1 MSRYSWCEPKLYD
14 SWGGRRK
21 DFSGGVGTAG
31 SRAGRQLLQML
42 NPLSQSS
49 SSLNERVIT
58 AAERALKR
66 GGSVGPLELLR
77 ELGFL
82 YWRHFDDWRKGVPQY
97 TPLEPHIQCGAA
109 KLEQVYRIFA
119 EWAAA
124 KGLRTVEAEYSRRG
138 VGGVEALQVTADGE
152 GERERFF
159 RTHYASAELSE
170 KKAERLQQKLTKVPD
185 LVVFVTV
192 SDDAKCSECGV
203 EIVRGE
209 FLFLEKQQPLCL
221 TCADLDH
228 LVFLPAGDTA
238 LTRRAKK
245 YSPLSAV
252 VMKFARARKR
262 YERQG
267 LLVTNDALAQAEDEC
282 IADADLR
289 AARREMAAAQRTV
302 LDQRLI
308 EQMTAA
314 ILSQFPSCPATEA
327 RQIAEHTAERG
338 SGRVGRSAA
347 GRELDPNALTL
358 AVIAHIRHEHTNY
371 DSLLMRGTDRQDAR
385 EQIRGG
391 IEKLLRCW
399 KEDDSL

>member
-1 MSRYSWCEPKLYD
+1 MP
-14 SWGGRRK
+14 
-21 DFSGGVGTAG
+21 
-31 SRAGRQLLQML
+31 
-42 NPLSQSS
+42 QSS
-49 SSLNERVIT
+49 SSLHERVVI

-66 GGSVGPLELLR
+66 DGSVGPLELLR

-97 TPLEPHIQCGAA
+97 TPIEPHIQCGPA
-109 KLEQVYRIFA
+109 KLELVYRIFA

-138 VGGVEALQVTADGE
+138 VSGVEALQVTIDG
-152 GERERFF
+152 GDERERFF

-170 KKAERLQQKLTKVPD
+170 KKTERLQQKLTKVPD
-185 LVVFVTV
+185 LVVFITV

-203 EIVRGE
+203 EIAPDD

-238 LTRRAKK
+238 MTRRAKK
-245 YSPLSAV
+245 HSPLSSV
-252 VMKFARARKR
+252 VMKFVRRRKR

-267 LLVTNDALAQAEDEC
+267 LLVTSEALAHAEDEC
-282 IADADLR
+282 LADADLR
-289 AARREMAAAQRTV
+289 AARREVAAAQRVV
-302 LDQRLI
+302 LDQRLV

-314 ILSQFPSCPATEA
+314 ILNEFPHCPMEEA
-327 RQIAEHTAERG
+327 HQIAAHAAERG

-347 GRELDPNALTL
+347 GRELDPKAITL
-358 AVIAHIRHEHTNY
+358 AVIAHVRHVHTNY
-371 DSLLMRGTDRQDAR
+371 DSLLMRGVDRRDAR
-385 EQIRGG
+385 EQIR
-391 IEKLLRCW
+391 ETVEVVLRRW
-399 KEDDSL
+399 RSD

>member
-1 MSRYSWCEPKLYD
+1 MPSFPSALHD
-14 SWGGRRK
+14 
-21 DFSGGVGTAG
+21 
-31 SRAGRQLLQML
+31 
-42 NPLSQSS
+42 
-49 SSLNERVIT
+49 RVVT

-66 GGSVGPLELLR
+66 DGSVGPLELLR

-82 YWRHFDDWRKGVPQY
+82 YWRHFDEWRKGVPQY
-97 TPLEPHIQCGAA
+97 TPIEPHIQCGAA
-109 KLEQVYRIFA
+109 KLEQVYRMFA

-124 KGLRTVEAEYSRRG
+124 QGLRTVEAEYLRRG
-138 VGGVEALQVTADGE
+138 VNGIEALQVTVDGSD
-152 GERERFF
+152 EREPFF
-159 RTHYASAELSE
+159 RTHFASAELSV
-170 KKAERLQQKLTKVPD
+170 KKAERLQQKLTKAPD
-185 LVVFVTV
+185 LVVFITV

-203 EIVRGE
+203 EIEPGE

-245 YSPLSAV
+245 HSPLSAV

-267 LLVTNDALAQAEDEC
+267 LLVTSDALAQAEDEC

-289 AARREMAAAQRTV
+289 AARRKLAASMREV
-302 LDQRLI
+302 LDERLV

-314 ILSQFPSCPATEA
+314 ILNEFPHCTAAEA
-327 RQIAEHTAERG
+327 RQIAAHTAERS

-347 GRELDPNALTL
+347 GRELDPAAITL
-358 AVIAHIRHEHTNY
+358 AVIAHIRHVHTNY
-371 DSLLMRGTDRQDAR
+371 DSLLMRGVDRRDAR
-385 EQIRGG
+385 EQIRDAVDMM
-391 IEKLLRCW
+391 LRRW
-399 KEDDSL
+399 RPR